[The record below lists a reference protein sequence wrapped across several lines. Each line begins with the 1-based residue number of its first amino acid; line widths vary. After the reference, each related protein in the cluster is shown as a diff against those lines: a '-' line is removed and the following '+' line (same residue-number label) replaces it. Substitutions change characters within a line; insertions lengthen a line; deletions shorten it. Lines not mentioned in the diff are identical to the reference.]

1 MMPAFSLYTFFAD
14 NQFVNVCN
22 ALDGPALNT
31 LILLGMLLALVAGY
45 AEIHYKLP
53 GIPSILYKKEP
64 ELLFD
69 LPFRGEFGKDIPLFL
84 FIKDAHLYP
93 VNLLQLEVAVLYDDK
108 ATETLH
114 YSIMKQSEARFQ
126 ALSWYLPASAFN
138 RVGDCRVTAS
148 LQYEVAG
155 KQHSLQQDNYNGISH
170 EPFRIYIAATP
181 LPELPGLYWGDLHVH
196 SNYTTDQIEFAA
208 SIRETA
214 MCGKAVGMHFLAITD
229 HSYDMDD
236 YPEDYTRNDPQLKKW
251 QAFWQEVDQL
261 NDTNENFVVIGGEE
275 VSVGNT
281 RKENVHCLVMGNRT
295 FYPGTGDGGE
305 RPLRNKPSLQ
315 LPALYQQVAEKD
327 PQAIIA
333 AAHPFDVPP
342 AAQRL
347 LLNRG
352 HWHSQD
358 LFNEQLDYW
367 QILNGRLDAFFQNG
381 YATWQKALL
390 QRLKIGVL
398 GGTDAHGNFNNFR
411 QLTMPFYKMIKHHE
425 QLLGQARTGIFLDE
439 ELSEFALMSQL
450 HRKRTIISTGPA
462 AVITGVSESQVYH
475 IGETAPAEHSL
486 TLKLTVKSSD
496 EFGALTLV
504 KLYQG
509 NYESGREEETDI
521 DEARGQLA
529 WKGEM
534 QFPEG
539 ISTGYLRLEVQT
551 EKAGH
556 TAICLTNPIWFE

>member
-1 MMPAFSLYTFFAD
+1 MMPALIRYSFFSDTQFINLFDGLD
-14 NQFVNVCN
+14 N
-22 ALDGPALNT
+22 PALNT
-31 LILLGMLLALVAGY
+31 VILLGALFMLVAGY

-64 ELLFD
+64 ELVFD

-93 VNLLQLEVAVLYDDK
+93 VNLLQLEVSVLYDDK
-108 ATETLH
+108 ETENLH
-114 YSIMKQSEARFQ
+114 YSIKKQSDARFQ
-126 ALSWYLPASAFN
+126 ALSWYLPASAFSQ
-138 RVGDCRVTAS
+138 VGNCQVTAV
-148 LQYEVAG
+148 LKYEVAG
-155 KQHSLQQDNYNGISH
+155 KRYSLQQDNYNGISH
-170 EPFRIYIAATP
+170 EPFRIYIAAAP
-181 LPELPGLYWGDLHVH
+181 LPQLPGLYWGDLHVH
-196 SNYTTDQIEFAA
+196 SNYTNDQIEFAA

-214 MCGKAVGMHFLAITD
+214 MCGKAVGMQFLAITD

-236 YPEDYTRNDPQLKKW
+236 FPEDYTRNDPELKKW
-251 QAFWQEVDQL
+251 QAFWQEVDQFNGD
-261 NDTNENFVVIGGEE
+261 NDDFVVIGGEE
-275 VSVGNT
+275 VSAGND

-305 RPLRNKPSLQ
+305 RPLRNRPSLQ
-315 LPALYQQVAEKD
+315 LPELYQQVAAKD
-327 PQAIIA
+327 PQSIIA

-367 QILNGRLDAFFQNG
+367 QILNGRLDNFFQNG
-381 YATWQKALL
+381 YRTWRKALL

-411 QLTMPFYKMIKHHE
+411 QLTMPFYKMVKHHE

-439 ELSEFALMSQL
+439 ELTESALMSQL
-450 HRKRTIISTGPA
+450 HRKRAIISTGPA
-462 AVITGVSESQVYH
+462 AVMTGVSESKVYH
-475 IGETAPAEHSL
+475 IGEIAPAGSSL

-496 EFGALTLV
+496 EFGPLTAV
-504 KLYQG
+504 RLYQG
-509 NYESGREEETDI
+509 NYEAGREEEI
-521 DEARGQLA
+521 EFDEAKGQLT
-529 WKGEM
+529 WEGEK
-534 QFPEG
+534 QFQQG
-539 ISTGYLRLEVQT
+539 TSAGYFRLEVKT
-551 EKAGH
+551 ENEGR
-556 TAICLTNPIWFE
+556 TAICLTNPIWIE